1 MSTPLEKAR
10 KNPESMKFIH
20 IPAFTQNEE
29 V

>member
-10 KNPESMKFIH
+10 KGLESLNFIH
-20 IPAFTQNEE
+20 VPIFTQNEA